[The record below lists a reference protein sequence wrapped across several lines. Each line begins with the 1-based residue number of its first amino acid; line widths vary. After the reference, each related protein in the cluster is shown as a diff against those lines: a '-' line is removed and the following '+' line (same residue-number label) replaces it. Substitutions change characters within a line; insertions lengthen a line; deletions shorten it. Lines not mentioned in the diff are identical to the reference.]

1 MRKCENATAPKCK
14 KIAKIYKQQQAK
26 EYAILPNGEY
36 RHVVAFIRH
45 HGLPFITIH
54 YSGRVKGPTS

>member
-1 MRKCENATAPKCK
+1 MRKCNGAKMQE
-14 KIAKIYKQQQAK
+14 IAKIYKEQQAK

-45 HGLPFITIH
+45 HGLPFITI
-54 YSGRVKGPTS
+54 RAA